1 MTNCRDAA
9 FQSFACHAIAD
20 RRRGIR
26 ASFLIRSPRRSVAQ
40 AGYSS
45 FVICRSVLLI
55 IIAQMCC
62 STLAQAQTPNMT
74 GTWNV
79 EFTFTNAHHRSVRFE
94 AQSDGKGT
102 LQLQDPRSKVW
113 GTDKASEAKWT
124 RVEGNSITFSGPV
137 EFLLRN

>member
-9 FQSFACHAIAD
+9 SQSFACHAIAD
-20 RRRGIR
+20 RRRVIL
-26 ASFLIRSPRRSVAQ
+26 ASFLIRSPRRSLAK
-40 AGYSS
+40 AAHSS

-55 IIAQMCC
+55 VIAEMCC
-62 STLAQAQTPNMT
+62 SSVAQAQTPNMT

-79 EFTFTNAHHRSVRFE
+79 EITFANEDHRAVRFE

-113 GTDKASEAKWT
+113 GADK
-124 RVEGNSITFSGPV
+124 
-137 EFLLRN
+137 